1 MLLQRDTFEGANS
14 KAYPYTSC
22 FCMHITCYS
31 CDSGKCRNTDVQYYC
46 LWNFWLVFYLA
57 GHNHWKIMVK
67 IAYIMFRLNGIYPLN
82 RSAAKWWSQNLEQ
95 NVNTLDRMLL
105 MFTKQSCCIQSPS
118 SFMTPPLIKLRMIIM
133 VSLWSDR
140 TEIGHDLVAIMQQ
153 LQQILYSIFESTLGR
168 LYSHHF

>member
-1 MLLQRDTFEGANS
+1 
-14 KAYPYTSC
+14 
-22 FCMHITCYS
+22 
-31 CDSGKCRNTDVQYYC
+31 
-46 LWNFWLVFYLA
+46 VFYLA